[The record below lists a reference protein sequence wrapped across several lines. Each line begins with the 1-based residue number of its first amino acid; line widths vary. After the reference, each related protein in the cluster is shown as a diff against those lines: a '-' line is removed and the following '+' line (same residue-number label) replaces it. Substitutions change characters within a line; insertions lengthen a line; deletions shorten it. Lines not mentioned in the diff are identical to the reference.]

1 MPCCVAWNC
10 QNRSDGPQGT
20 SFHRFPLSR
29 PELLGLWMHNLNRE
43 PGWEPTVRSV
53 LCSDHF
59 LEKCFD
65 RTGQT
70 VRLRADALPTIFAYP
85 DDRTQD
91 IIENVPETVTDSTA
105 VKSRDATTP
114 TAEGTEDLDASLP
127 SSPSPSP
134 SEGGPESARAREVAA
149 LEHSY
154 HGTTAVKRQGPDD
167 REVLKKKLK
176 ISRQRVRRLE
186 EKVSMLND
194 MVYSLL
200 NQTIMEM

>member
-20 SFHRFPLSR
+20 SFHKFPLTR
-29 PELLGLWMHNLNRE
+29 PELLELWLHNLNRE
-43 PGWEPTVRSV
+43 PGWEPNVRSV

-85 DDRTQD
+85 EDRVQD
-91 IIENVPETVTDSTA
+91 IIETVPAS
-105 VKSRDATTP
+105 VKSASTGKSGGAATP
-114 TAEGTEDLDASLP
+114 AEDMECMAVSPP
-127 SSPSPSP
+127 SSPGGSPD
-134 SEGGPESARAREVAA
+134 SARAREVAA

-154 HGTTAVKRQGPDD
+154 HGTATAAKRQGPDD

-176 ISRQRVRRLE
+176 MSRQRVRRLE